1 MLGDIGQPEPIR
13 CGGGELPPHRVV
25 VHGRTLP
32 ACLPAP
38 AAHRGADD
46 PDAHAEAPTFGYRLI
61 ADELAEPRR
70 TLMTPVSGS
79 ASPSTCPRTSRMY
92 PTSSSLSFV
101 DQGEVIGWSTTLRL
115 ACERVHAE
123 FLRDHGP
130 NGGPIASWGATKEDP

>member
-1 MLGDIGQPEPIR
+1 
-13 CGGGELPPHRVV
+13 
-25 VHGRTLP
+25 
-32 ACLPAP
+32 
-38 AAHRGADD
+38 
-46 PDAHAEAPTFGYRLI
+46 
-61 ADELAEPRR
+61 
-70 TLMTPVSGS
+70 
-79 ASPSTCPRTSRMY
+79 MY